1 MLVNVKEKLEEAIAL
16 HQDGQVRQAEQI
28 YQQILRINSQDAEA
42 LHLLG
47 VVALQAKKY
56 EVAVKLITQATKVDS
71 EQSSFFNNL
80 SVALIKQG
88 KLEEAV
94 QACQQAIKLQP
105 DDVETHYNLGI
116 ALQKL
121 DKLEQALKVYQKAIK
136 IQPGNAEIYNNL
148 GVILWKQG
156 KLDESIQAYQNA
168 IEIQPNYAE
177 PYNNLGNVSRERGKL
192 DESIQA
198 YRNAIEIQPNYA
210 DAYNNLGNAL
220 QEQGKLDESIQAHQ
234 NAIEIQPDFAG
245 YYSNLGNVLQEQG
258 KLDESIQAHQNAI
271 EIQPNYAGPHNN
283 LGNALREQGKL
294 DESIQAYQNAI
305 EIQPDF
311 TEPHNNLG
319 NALREQGK
327 LNESIQAYQNAIEI
341 QPNYAEPHNNLGQT
355 LLLKGDL
362 HQGWKEY
369 EWRWQCKDFSSEIRY
384 FPQVLWNGSDL
395 NGKSILVWT
404 EQGVGDQIMFASMLD
419 DLLQMEAK
427 VITDCDIRLIPL
439 FKRAFPK
446 IQIFPRDNP
455 PVQQLL
461 DTNIDYQIPIG
472 SLGRWLRSNQNDF
485 KRKNQS
491 YLQTCPEKTSKLKT
505 KYKKLAGNKPLIGI
519 SWKSGNQN
527 FGEAK
532 STSLKFWTSILS
544 RQDCFFINLQYGNV
558 KQEVEEHISNKNDTS
573 IYLDNDI
580 DPLENLDDFA
590 AQIATLDLVISTS
603 NATVHMAGALGEK
616 VWNLLRYMPSWRGML
631 NKRDTLW
638 YPSMKLFRQNRIGDW
653 LSTFAEVELALDQ
666 HLNDDSL
673 NN

>member
-16 HQDGQVRQAEQI
+16 HQDGRVRQAEQI

-56 EVAVKLITQATKVDS
+56 EVAVKLITQATKIDS

-94 QACQQAIKLQP
+94 QACQQAIKLKP
-105 DDVETHYNLGI
+105 NDAETHYNLGI

-121 DKLEQALKVYQKAIK
+121 DKLEQALTVYQKAIK

-177 PYNNLGNVSRERGKL
+177 TYNNLGNAIQEQGKL

-198 YRNAIEIQPNYA
+198 YQNAIEIQPNYA
-210 DAYNNLGNAL
+210 EAYNNLGNAL
-220 QEQGKLDESIQAHQ
+220 QEQGKLDESIQAYQ
-234 NAIEIQPDFAG
+234 N
-245 YYSNLGNVLQEQG
+245 V
-258 KLDESIQAHQNAI
+258 I
-271 EIQPNYAGPHNN
+271 EIQPNYAEAYNN
-283 LGNALREQGKL
+283 LGNALQEQGKL

-305 EIQPDF
+305 EIQPNYA
-311 TEPHNNLG
+311 EPHNNLG

-327 LNESIQAYQNAIEI
+327 LDESIQAYQNAIEI

-369 EWRWQCKDFSSEIRY
+369 EWRWKCKDFSSEIRY
-384 FPQVLWNGSDL
+384 FPQVLWDGSDL

-419 DLLQMEAK
+419 DLLQMETNI
-427 VITDCDIRLIPL
+427 ITDCDIRLIPL

-455 PVQQLL
+455 PAQQLL

-472 SLGRWLRSNQNDF
+472 SLGRWLRPNQNDF

-491 YLQTCPEKTSKLKT
+491 YLQACPEKTSKLKT

-519 SWKSGNQN
+519 SWKSRNQN

-532 STSLKFWTSILS
+532 STSLKLWTSILS
-544 RQDCFFINLQYGNV
+544 RQDYFFINLQYGNV
-558 KQEVEEHISNKNDTS
+558 KHEVEEHISNKNDIS

-580 DPLENLDDFA
+580 DSLENLDDFA
-590 AQIATLDLVISTS
+590 AQIAALDLVISTS
-603 NATVHMAGALGEK
+603 NATVHMAGALGKK
-616 VWNLLRYMPSWRGML
+616 VWNLLRYMPSWRWML

-638 YPSMKLFRQNRIGDW
+638 YPSMKLFRQNRIGNW

>member
-16 HQDGQVRQAEQI
+16 HQDGRVRQAEQI

-56 EVAVKLITQATKVDS
+56 EVAVKLITQATKIDS

-94 QACQQAIKLQP
+94 QACQQAIKLKP
-105 DDVETHYNLGI
+105 NDAETHYNLGI

-121 DKLEQALKVYQKAIK
+121 DKLEQALTVYQKAIK

-156 KLDESIQAYQNA
+156 KLDESIQAYQNV

-177 PYNNLGNVSRERGKL
+177 
-192 DESIQA
+192 
-198 YRNAIEIQPNYA
+198 
-210 DAYNNLGNAL
+210 AYNNLGNAL
-220 QEQGKLDESIQAHQ
+220 QEQGKLDESIQAYQ

-283 LGNALREQGKL
+283 LGNTLREQGKL

-305 EIQPDF
+305 EIQPNYA
-311 TEPHNNLG
+311 EPHNNLG

-327 LNESIQAYQNAIEI
+327 LDESIQAYQNAIEI

-369 EWRWQCKDFSSEIRY
+369 EWRWKCKDFSSEIRY
-384 FPQVLWNGSDL
+384 FPQVLWDGSDL

-419 DLLQMEAK
+419 DLLQMETNI
-427 VITDCDIRLIPL
+427 ITDCDIRLIPL

-455 PVQQLL
+455 PAQQLL

-472 SLGRWLRSNQNDF
+472 SLGRWLRPNQNDF

-491 YLQTCPEKTSKLKT
+491 YLQACPEKTSKLKT

-519 SWKSGNQN
+519 SWKSRNQN

-532 STSLKFWTSILS
+532 STSLKLWTSILS
-544 RQDCFFINLQYGNV
+544 RQDYFFINLQYGNV
-558 KQEVEEHISNKNDTS
+558 KHEIEEHISNKNDIS

-580 DPLENLDDFA
+580 DSLRNLDDFA
-590 AQIATLDLVISTS
+590 AQISALDLVISTS
-603 NATVHMAGALGEK
+603 NATVHMAGALGKK
-616 VWNLLRYMPSWRGML
+616 VWNLLRYMPSWRWML

-638 YPSMKLFRQNRIGDW
+638 YPSMKLFRQNRIGNW

>member
-16 HQDGQVRQAEQI
+16 HQDGRVRQAEQI

-56 EVAVKLITQATKVDS
+56 EVAVKLITQATKIDS

-94 QACQQAIKLQP
+94 QACQQAIKLKP
-105 DDVETHYNLGI
+105 NDAETHYNLGI

-121 DKLEQALKVYQKAIK
+121 DKLEQALTVYQKAIK

-156 KLDESIQAYQNA
+156 KLDESIQAYQNV

-177 PYNNLGNVSRERGKL
+177 
-192 DESIQA
+192 
-198 YRNAIEIQPNYA
+198 
-210 DAYNNLGNAL
+210 AYNNLGNAL
-220 QEQGKLDESIQAHQ
+220 QEQGKLDESIQAYQ

-283 LGNALREQGKL
+283 LGNTLREQGKL
-294 DESIQAYQNAI
+294 D
-305 EIQPDF
+305 
-311 TEPHNNLG
+311 
-319 NALREQGK
+319 
-327 LNESIQAYQNAIEI
+327 ESIQAYQNAIEI

-369 EWRWQCKDFSSEIRY
+369 EWRWKCKDFSSEIRY
-384 FPQVLWNGSDL
+384 FPQVLWDGSDL

-419 DLLQMEAK
+419 DLLQMETNI
-427 VITDCDIRLIPL
+427 ITDCDIRLIPL

-455 PVQQLL
+455 PAQQLL

-472 SLGRWLRSNQNDF
+472 SLGRWLRPNQNDF

-491 YLQTCPEKTSKLKT
+491 YLQACPEKTSKLKT

-519 SWKSGNQN
+519 SWKSRNQN

-532 STSLKFWTSILS
+532 STSLKLWTSILS
-544 RQDCFFINLQYGNV
+544 RQDYFFINLQYGNV
-558 KQEVEEHISNKNDTS
+558 KHEVEEHISNKNDIS

-580 DPLENLDDFA
+580 DSLENLDDFA
-590 AQIATLDLVISTS
+590 AQIAALDLVISTS
-603 NATVHMAGALGEK
+603 NATVHMAGALGKK
-616 VWNLLRYMPSWRGML
+616 VWNLLRYMPSWRWML

-638 YPSMKLFRQNRIGDW
+638 YPSMKLFRQNRIGNW

>member
-16 HQDGQVRQAEQI
+16 HQDGRVRQAEQI

-56 EVAVKLITQATKVDS
+56 EVAVKLITQATKIDS

-94 QACQQAIKLQP
+94 QACQQAIKLKP
-105 DDVETHYNLGI
+105 NDAETHYNLGI

-121 DKLEQALKVYQKAIK
+121 DKLEQALTVYQKAIK

-177 PYNNLGNVSRERGKL
+177 T
-192 DESIQA
+192 
-198 YRNAIEIQPNYA
+198 
-210 DAYNNLGNAL
+210 YNNLGNA
-220 QEQGKLDESIQAHQ
+220 IQ
-234 NAIEIQPDFAG
+234 
-245 YYSNLGNVLQEQG
+245 
-258 KLDESIQAHQNAI
+258 
-271 EIQPNYAGPHNN
+271 
-283 LGNALREQGKL
+283 EQGKL

-305 EIQPDF
+305 EIQPNYA
-311 TEPHNNLG
+311 EPHNNLG

-327 LNESIQAYQNAIEI
+327 LDESIQAYQNAIEI

-369 EWRWQCKDFSSEIRY
+369 EWRWKCKDFSSEIRY
-384 FPQVLWNGSDL
+384 FPQVLWDGSDL

-419 DLLQMEAK
+419 DLLQMETNI
-427 VITDCDIRLIPL
+427 ITDCDIRLIPL

-455 PVQQLL
+455 PAQQLL

-472 SLGRWLRSNQNDF
+472 SLGRWLRPNQNDF

-491 YLQTCPEKTSKLKT
+491 YLQACPEKTSKLKT

-519 SWKSGNQN
+519 SWKSRNQN

-532 STSLKFWTSILS
+532 STSLKLWTSILS
-544 RQDCFFINLQYGNV
+544 RQDYFFINLQYGNV
-558 KQEVEEHISNKNDTS
+558 KHEVEEHISNKNDIS

-580 DPLENLDDFA
+580 DSLENLDDFA
-590 AQIATLDLVISTS
+590 AQIAALDLVISTS
-603 NATVHMAGALGEK
+603 NATVHMAGALGKK
-616 VWNLLRYMPSWRGML
+616 VWNLLRYMPSWRWML

-638 YPSMKLFRQNRIGDW
+638 YPSMKLFRQNRIGNW

>member
-16 HQDGQVRQAEQI
+16 HQDGRVRQAEQI

-56 EVAVKLITQATKVDS
+56 EVAVKLITQATKIDS

-94 QACQQAIKLQP
+94 QACQQAIKLKP
-105 DDVETHYNLGI
+105 NDAETHYNLGI

-121 DKLEQALKVYQKAIK
+121 DKLEQALTVYQKAIK

-177 PYNNLGNVSRERGKL
+177 TYNNLGNAIQEQGKL

-198 YRNAIEIQPNYA
+198 YQNAIEIQPNYA
-210 DAYNNLGNAL
+210 EAYNNLGNAL
-220 QEQGKLDESIQAHQ
+220 QEQGKLDESIQAYQ

-283 LGNALREQGKL
+283 LGNTLREQGKL

-305 EIQPDF
+305 EIQPNYA
-311 TEPHNNLG
+311 EPHNNLG

-327 LNESIQAYQNAIEI
+327 LDESIQAYQNAIEI

-369 EWRWQCKDFSSEIRY
+369 EWRWKCKDFSSEIRY
-384 FPQVLWNGSDL
+384 FPQVLWDGSDL

-419 DLLQMEAK
+419 DLLQMETNI
-427 VITDCDIRLIPL
+427 ITDCDIRLIPL

-455 PVQQLL
+455 PAQQLL

-472 SLGRWLRSNQNDF
+472 SLGRWLRPNQNDF

-491 YLQTCPEKTSKLKT
+491 YLQACPEKTSKLKT

-519 SWKSGNQN
+519 SWKSRNQN

-532 STSLKFWTSILS
+532 STSLKLWTSILS
-544 RQDCFFINLQYGNV
+544 RQDYFFINLQYGNV
-558 KQEVEEHISNKNDTS
+558 KHEIEEHISNKNDIS

-580 DPLENLDDFA
+580 DSLENLDDFA
-590 AQIATLDLVISTS
+590 AQIAALDLVISTS
-603 NATVHMAGALGEK
+603 NATVHMAGALGKK
-616 VWNLLRYMPSWRGML
+616 VWNLLRYMPSWRWML

-638 YPSMKLFRQNRIGDW
+638 YPSMKLFRQNRIGNW

>member
-1 MLVNVKEKLEEAIAL
+1 M
-16 HQDGQVRQAEQI
+16 
-28 YQQILRINSQDAEA
+28 
-42 LHLLG
+42 
-47 VVALQAKKY
+47 
-56 EVAVKLITQATKVDS
+56 
-71 EQSSFFNNL
+71 
-80 SVALIKQG
+80 
-88 KLEEAV
+88 
-94 QACQQAIKLQP
+94 
-105 DDVETHYNLGI
+105 
-116 ALQKL
+116 
-121 DKLEQALKVYQKAIK
+121 
-136 IQPGNAEIYNNL
+136 
-148 GVILWKQG
+148 
-156 KLDESIQAYQNA
+156 
-168 IEIQPNYAE
+168 
-177 PYNNLGNVSRERGKL
+177 
-192 DESIQA
+192 
-198 YRNAIEIQPNYA
+198 
-210 DAYNNLGNAL
+210 
-220 QEQGKLDESIQAHQ
+220 
-234 NAIEIQPDFAG
+234 
-245 YYSNLGNVLQEQG
+245 
-258 KLDESIQAHQNAI
+258 
-271 EIQPNYAGPHNN
+271 
-283 LGNALREQGKL
+283 
-294 DESIQAYQNAI
+294 
-305 EIQPDF
+305 
-311 TEPHNNLG
+311 
-319 NALREQGK
+319 
-327 LNESIQAYQNAIEI
+327 NESIQAYQNAIEI

-616 VWNLLRYMPSWRGML
+616 VWNLLRYMPSWRWML

-653 LSTFAEVELALDQ
+653 VSTLALDQ

>member
-1 MLVNVKEKLEEAIAL
+1 MLVNIKEKLKEAIAL

-94 QACQQAIKLQP
+94 HACQQAIKLQP

-121 DKLEQALKVYQKAIK
+121 DKLEQALTVYQKAIK

-177 PYNNLGNVSRERGKL
+177 PYNNLGN
-192 DESIQA
+192 A
-198 YRNAIEIQPNYA
+198 
-210 DAYNNLGNAL
+210 
-220 QEQGKLDESIQAHQ
+220 
-234 NAIEIQPDFAG
+234 
-245 YYSNLGNVLQEQG
+245 LQEQG

-305 EIQPDF
+305 GIQPDF

-427 VITDCDIRLIPL
+427 VITDCDTRLIPL

-491 YLQTCPEKTSKLKT
+491 YLQACPEKTSKLKT

-590 AQIATLDLVISTS
+590 AQIAALDLVISIS

-616 VWNLLRYMPSWRGML
+616 VWNLLRYMPSWRWML

>member
-94 QACQQAIKLQP
+94 QACQQAIKLKP
-105 DDVETHYNLGI
+105 NDAETHYNLGI

-121 DKLEQALKVYQKAIK
+121 DKLEQALTVYQKAIK

-177 PYNNLGNVSRERGKL
+177 TYNNLGNAIQEQGKL

-198 YRNAIEIQPNYA
+198 YQNAIEIQPNYA
-210 DAYNNLGNAL
+210 EAYNNLGNAL
-220 QEQGKLDESIQAHQ
+220 QEQGKLDESIQAYQ

-283 LGNALREQGKL
+283 LGNTLREQGKL

-305 EIQPDF
+305 EIQPNYA
-311 TEPHNNLG
+311 EPHNNLG

-327 LNESIQAYQNAIEI
+327 LDESIQAYQNAIEI

-369 EWRWQCKDFSSEIRY
+369 EWRWKCKDFSSEIRY
-384 FPQVLWNGSDL
+384 FPQVLWDGSDL

-419 DLLQMEAK
+419 DLLQMETNI
-427 VITDCDIRLIPL
+427 ITDCDIRLIPL

-455 PVQQLL
+455 PAQQLL

-472 SLGRWLRSNQNDF
+472 SLGRWLRPNQNDF

-491 YLQTCPEKTSKLKT
+491 YLQACPEKTSKLKT

-519 SWKSGNQN
+519 SWKSRNQN

-532 STSLKFWTSILS
+532 STSLKLWTSILS
-544 RQDCFFINLQYGNV
+544 RQDYFFINLQYGNV
-558 KQEVEEHISNKNDTS
+558 KHEVEEHISNKNDIS

-580 DPLENLDDFA
+580 DSLENLDDFA
-590 AQIATLDLVISTS
+590 AQIAALDLVISTS
-603 NATVHMAGALGEK
+603 NATVHMAGALGKK
-616 VWNLLRYMPSWRGML
+616 VWNLLRYMPSWRWML

-638 YPSMKLFRQNRIGDW
+638 YPSMKLFRQNRIGNW

>member
-121 DKLEQALKVYQKAIK
+121 DKLEQALTVYQKAIK

-156 KLDESIQAYQNA
+156 KLD
-168 IEIQPNYAE
+168 
-177 PYNNLGNVSRERGKL
+177 
-192 DESIQA
+192 
-198 YRNAIEIQPNYA
+198 
-210 DAYNNLGNAL
+210 
-220 QEQGKLDESIQAHQ
+220 
-234 NAIEIQPDFAG
+234 
-245 YYSNLGNVLQEQG
+245 
-258 KLDESIQAHQNAI
+258 
-271 EIQPNYAGPHNN
+271 
-283 LGNALREQGKL
+283 
-294 DESIQAYQNAI
+294 
-305 EIQPDF
+305 
-311 TEPHNNLG
+311 
-319 NALREQGK
+319 
-327 LNESIQAYQNAIEI
+327 ESIQAYQNAIEI

-590 AQIATLDLVISTS
+590 AQIAALDLVISTS

-616 VWNLLRYMPSWRGML
+616 VWNLLRYMPSWRWML

>member
-1 MLVNVKEKLEEAIAL
+1 MLVNIKEKLKEAIAL

-47 VVALQAKKY
+47 VVALQANKY
-56 EVAVKLITQATKVDS
+56 EVAVKLITQATKADS

-94 QACQQAIKLQP
+94 HACQQAIKLQP

-121 DKLEQALKVYQKAIK
+121 DKLEQALTVYQKAIK

-156 KLDESIQAYQNA
+156 KLNESIQAYQNA
-168 IEIQPNYAE
+168 I
-177 PYNNLGNVSRERGKL
+177 K
-192 DESIQA
+192 
-198 YRNAIEIQPNYA
+198 
-210 DAYNNLGNAL
+210 
-220 QEQGKLDESIQAHQ
+220 
-234 NAIEIQPDFAG
+234 IQPDSAG
-245 YYSNLGNVLQEQG
+245 YYSNLGNILQEQG

-305 EIQPDF
+305 GIQPDF

-427 VITDCDIRLIPL
+427 VITDCDTRLIPL

-491 YLQTCPEKTSKLKT
+491 YLQACPEKTSKLKT

-590 AQIATLDLVISTS
+590 AQIAALDLVISIS

-616 VWNLLRYMPSWRGML
+616 VWNLLRYMPSWRWML